1 MKRYETQDIRNVVLV
16 GHGGAGKTSLA
27 EAMLF
32 DAHGTTRRGIA
43 GTDSSNFDYEPEEIK
58 RQGTIQIAVGFVEH
72 QKKKINFID
81 TPGDQN
87 FTVETHVAMQVAADA
102 AIVVVSCP
110 DGVQVGTEKV
120 WQVLD
125 DLGMPRAI
133 FVNKMDRER
142 ASWDTCLDDIK
153 KTLSEKATA
162 LHVPIGAEAGFEG
175 VIDLLHMKALRFSED
190 GREMKVE
197 ALPGE
202 LAAAAGK
209 AREKLIEDI
218 ASSDDALLEKY
229 LGTGE
234 LSEDEVVSGLK
245 KAMNAGALV
254 PILCGSAGRN
264 IGIQPLLDLIVAEFP
279 SPDARPARAG
289 DDGKGHAVER
299 AASTDQ
305 PFAGRVFKT
314 MGADIGKISLVRV
327 LSGKLSADSNIYN
340 STRDTV
346 ERTGAL
352 YALIGKKRETA
363 PEVAAGD
370 IVGLAKLKATK
381 TGDTLCDEKA
391 PIKRPPLDVPAPV
404 IRYAIRAKSKG
415 DEDKLGSKLHDLV
428 DEDIALRVEHDQTS
442 KEILLGGM
450 GQSHIEATVDKLRR
464 LGVEVDLLPPKIPYL
479 ETIKGRAKNVEGKHK
494 KQTGGKGQYGVAFID
509 MEPLQRG
516 GGFEFVDAIVG
527 GAIPRQFIPAVE
539 KGIRTRMAR
548 GVVAGYPVT
557 DVKVTLFD
565 GKYHDVDSDSR
576 SFEMAGSKGFFAA
589 FKLCK
594 PALLE
599 PIMEMEI
606 ACPDEN
612 MGDIMGDINSRRGR
626 VLGME
631 STGKSQVIKAHVPMS
646 ETLKY
651 AADLRSMTG
660 GRGSFTVKF
669 SHYDELPA
677 HLADKV
683 IAEHK
688 VQEEE
693 D

>member
-27 EAMLF
+27 EAMLY
-32 DAHGTTRRGIA
+32 DAHGATRRGIA

-58 RQGTIQIAVGFVEH
+58 RQGTIQIAVGYVEW
-72 QKKKINFID
+72 QKKKVNFID

-87 FTVETHVAMQVAADA
+87 FSIETRVAMQVAGDA
-102 AIVVVSCP
+102 AVVVVSCP

-120 WQVLD
+120 WQECD

-142 ASWDTCLDDIK
+142 ASWDTCIDDIRK
-153 KTLSEKATA
+153 SLSEKATA
-162 LHVPIGAEAGFEG
+162 LQLPIGAEAGFEG

-190 GREMKVE
+190 GREMRTE
-197 ALPGE
+197 PLPADLTAE
-202 LAAAAGK
+202 AGK

-218 ASSDDALLEKY
+218 ASSDDSLLEKY

-234 LSEDEVVSGLK
+234 LSEEEVVAGLK
-245 KAMNAGALV
+245 KAMNAGTLV
-254 PILCGSAGRN
+254 PILCGSAARN
-264 IGIQPLLDLIVAEFP
+264 IGIQPLLDLIVTEFP

-289 DDGKGHAVER
+289 DDGKGHVVER
-299 AASTDQ
+299 FASVDQ

-314 MGADIGKISLVRV
+314 IGADIGKISLVRV
-327 LSGKLSADSNIYN
+327 LSGKLAADTSVYN
-340 STRDTV
+340 STRDGV
-346 ERTGAL
+346 ERSGSL
-352 YALIGKKRETA
+352 YALVGKKRETVS
-363 PEVAAGD
+363 EVAAGD
-370 IVGLAKLKATK
+370 IIGLAKLKATK

-391 PIKRPPLDVPAPV
+391 PIKRPALDIPAPV
-404 IRYAIRAKSKG
+404 IKYAIRAKSKG
-415 DEDKLGSKLHDLV
+415 DEDKLGAKLHDLQ
-428 DEDIALRVEHDQTS
+428 DEDVALKIEHDQTS

-450 GQSHIEATVDKLRR
+450 GQSHIEASVDKLRR

-509 MEPLQRG
+509 MEPLARG
-516 GGFEFVDAIVG
+516 GGFEFEDAIVG

-594 PALLE
+594 PTLLE

-606 ACPDEN
+606 ACPDDN

-660 GRGSFTVKF
+660 GRGSFAVKF
-669 SHYDELPA
+669 SHYDELPG